1 MSLDLCGCLM
11 MKESIYDIA
20 ELIRHNGTIVDLDL
34 SQNCLKSDGM
44 LVIANSLKVN
54 RFVRESL
61 LSVY

>member
-1 MSLDLCGCLM
+1 M